1 MTKSQVICMIE
12 TFRAAWPES
21 TLSDD
26 DATEIAKLFGAYE
39 TDVVASVIADRLE
52 ADLGMPGR
60 AELSRVL
67 RVYAP
72 GAPSDPQPPP
82 EQRRRPSPW
91 ISDLEPA
98 PPVAADLRERIAE
111 IRALVERPPDPPPPA
126 PVREPDP
133 EFAWH
138 IDELRR
144 CAEEG
149 RRQFALD
156 RKARLDAAK

>member
-26 DATEIAKLFGAYE
+26 DAAEIAKLFGAYE
-39 TDVVASVIADRLE
+39 TEVVTSVIADRLE
-52 ADLGMPGR
+52 ADLPMPGL

-82 EQRRRPSPW
+82 EQRRPASPW
-91 ISDLEPA
+91 IHDLEEF
-98 PPVAADLRERIAE
+98 PPVPGDISERIAE
-111 IRALVERPPDPPPPA
+111 IRALVERPPEPAPPA

-138 IDELRR
+138 VDQLRA